1 MLPSLRPY
9 IVSLAGAAVLCAAVA
24 PACGKPRP
32 EDGAAPAS
40 AAASAAATAGDTD
53 ASSARFQTGLTVDV
67 LTVRGPQIAEPLLRR
82 AAEFRA
88 RTGVDV
94 RVHTVPFRE
103 LYPLMLDD
111 LRSQS
116 QKYQAYVFVS
126 QWLTDFVAPGFLAE
140 LDARIAA
147 DPELAWDDIAS
158 FFRDFGATYDG
169 RTYAVPLDGD
179 FQMVYYR
186 TDLLAAAGLEPPRTW
201 DDYLILAR
209 TFHGRDFDGDEVPD
223 YGSCISK
230 RPGAQ
235 AYYVMWSIA
244 GSYLQTQGTR
254 QGAFFDEGTMAP
266 LTNNAAFA
274 RALEIYR
281 ATGEYGPPEERQL
294 EHGAMRDLYV
304 SGRCALTVDWGDIGT
319 MAIAPQSRVQDLIG
333 AVILPGTREVLDRK
347 TGKLVPCTKLTC
359 PYAVAGVNHAP
370 HAATG
375 GWSGAIASAAPPQV
389 QEAAF
394 AFLSYV
400 SQPAQSSRDVTVG
413 ATGFNPYRKS
423 HLRDRAPWIAA
434 GMSEAAAARYLGAI
448 GLSLTSPNMVLD
460 LRIQN
465 GRSYQQEVLDRALDA
480 FLAGARTHTETIR
493 DITTGW
499 NRVTNELGRE
509 AQRHAYRA
517 SLGLAR

>member
-1 MLPSLRPY
+1 MLATLRPY
-9 IVSLAGAAVLCAAVA
+9 IVWLMGGAALCMAM
-24 PACGKPRP
+24 ACGKHPP
-32 EDGAAPAS
+32 SEEGAAPAS
-40 AAASAAATAGDTD
+40 AAGGAED
-53 ASSARFQTGLTVDV
+53 ASRFQSGLAVDV
-67 LTVRGPQIAEPLLRR
+67 LTFSGPEIAEPLLRR
-82 AAEFRA
+82 AIEFRA

-94 RVHTVPFRE
+94 RVHTVPFRD
-103 LYPLMLDD
+103 LYPIMLDD

-126 QWLTDFVAPGFLAE
+126 QWLTDFAAPGFIEA

-147 DPELAWDDIAS
+147 DAALAWEDIAS

-169 RTYAVPLDGD
+169 RTYAIPLDGD
-179 FQMVYYR
+179 FQLVYYR

-201 DDYLILAR
+201 DDYLVLAR

-244 GSYLQTQGTR
+244 GPYLQSQGTR
-254 QGAFFDEGTMAP
+254 QGAFFDPDTMAP
-266 LTNNAAFA
+266 LTDNAAFA

-294 EHGAMRDLYV
+294 EHAAMRDLYI

-319 MAIAPQSRVQDLIG
+319 LAIGPSSRVQDLVG

-347 TGKLVPCTKLTC
+347 TGKLVECTKLTC

-375 GWSGAIASAAPPQV
+375 GWSGAIASAAPAPAK
-389 QEAAF
+389 EAAF

-400 SQPAQSSRDVTVG
+400 SQPAQSSRDVTLG
-413 ATGFNPYRKS
+413 ATGFNPYRRS
-423 HLRDRAPWIAA
+423 HFRERAPWIAA
-434 GMSEAAAARYLGAI
+434 GMSDAAAARYLGAI

-465 GRSYQQEVLDRALDA
+465 GQSYQQDVLDRALDA
-480 FLAGARTHTETIR
+480 FLAGARTHTETSR
-493 DITTGW
+493 DITTSW
-499 NRVTNELGRE
+499 NRITDELGRD

-517 SLGLAR
+517 SLGLSR

>member
-1 MLPSLRPY
+1 MLPWLRPY
-9 IVSLAGAAVLCAAVA
+9 IISFLGGAALCASMAL
-24 PACGKPRP
+24 ACGKRSRP
-32 EDGAAPAS
+32 DDGAALAKDSKDAQATPPGS
-40 AAASAAATAGDTD
+40 AA
-53 ASSARFQTGLTVDV
+53 FQQCLTLDV
-67 LTVRGPQIAEPLLRR
+67 LTFRGPQIAEPLLRR

-88 RTGVDV
+88 STGVDV

-103 LYPLMLDD
+103 LYPLMLED

-116 QKYQAYVFVS
+116 QKYQVYVFVS
-126 QWLTDFVAPGFLAE
+126 QWLTDFAAPGFLVD

-147 DPELAWDDIAS
+147 EPALAWDDIAS
-158 FFRDFGATYDG
+158 FFREFGATYDG
-169 RTYAVPLDGD
+169 RTYAIPLDGD

-201 DDYLILAR
+201 DDYLVLAK

-230 RPGAQ
+230 KPGAQ
-235 AYYVMWSIA
+235 AYSVMWSIA
-244 GSYLQTQGTR
+244 GAYLQSQGTR

-266 LTNNAAFA
+266 LTNNAGFA

-294 EHGAMRDLYV
+294 EHPAMRDLYV

-319 MAIAPQSRVQDLIG
+319 LAIAPQSRVQDLIG

-370 HAATG
+370 YVAAG
-375 GWSGAIASAAPPQV
+375 GWTGAIASAAPARV
-389 QEAAF
+389 QDAAF

-400 SQPAQSSRDVTVG
+400 SQPEQSRRDVTIG
-413 ATGFNPYRKS
+413 ATGFNPYRRS
-423 HLRDRAPWIAA
+423 HFRDRAPWIAA
-434 GMSEAAAARYLGAI
+434 GMSDMAAARYLGAI

-465 GRSYQQEVLDRALDA
+465 GQAYQQEVLDRALDA
-480 FLAGARTHTETIR
+480 FLAGERTQAETMQ
-493 DITTGW
+493 DITAGW
-499 NRVTNELGRE
+499 NRITNEIGRD

>member
-1 MLPSLRPY
+1 MLVSLLRPY
-9 IVSLAGAAVLCAAVA
+9 IVSLAGGALLCAVMAM
-24 PACGKPRP
+24 ACGKRSPS
-32 EDGAAPAS
+32 EGGAEPAS
-40 AAASAAATAGDTD
+40 GAGGAGD
-53 ASSARFQTGLTVDV
+53 AAVGRFPSGLAVEL
-67 LTVRGPQIAEPLLRR
+67 LTFSGPQIAEPLLRR

-94 RVHTVPFRE
+94 RVHSVPFRE
-103 LYPLMLDD
+103 LYPAMLED

-126 QWLTDFVAPGFLAE
+126 QWLTDFAAPGFLE
-140 LDARIAA
+140 PLDAHIAA
-147 DPELAWDDIAS
+147 DAELAWDDIAS
-158 FFRDFGATYDG
+158 FFREFGATYDG
-169 RTYAVPLDGD
+169 RAYAIPLDGD

-201 DDYLILAR
+201 DDYLVLAR
-209 TFHGRDFDGDEVPD
+209 SFHGRDFDGDEAPD
-223 YGSCISK
+223 YGSCIAK
-230 RPGAQ
+230 RQGMQ

-244 GSYLQTQGTR
+244 GSYLQSQGTR
-254 QGAFFDEGTMAP
+254 QGAFFDPDTMAP
-266 LTNNAAFA
+266 LVDNVAFA
-274 RALEIYR
+274 RALEIFR
-281 ATGEYGPPEERQL
+281 ATGEYGPPDERRL
-294 EHGAMRDLYV
+294 DHAAMRDLYI

-319 MAIAPQSRVQDLIG
+319 LAISPQSRVQDLVG
-333 AVILPGTREVLDRK
+333 AVILPGTREVLDRQ
-347 TGKLVPCTKLTC
+347 TGKLVKCTKLTC

-375 GWSGAIASAAPPQV
+375 GWSGAIASAAPAQV

-400 SQPAQSSRDVTVG
+400 SQPAQSSRDVTIG
-413 ATGFNPYRKS
+413 ATGFNPYRRS
-423 HLRDRAPWIAA
+423 HFRDRAPWIAA
-434 GMSEAAAARYLGAI
+434 GMSEPAAARYLGAI

-465 GRSYQQEVLDRALDA
+465 SQAYQQEVLDRALDA
-480 FLAGARTHTETIR
+480 FLAGARTHAETIL

-499 NRVTNELGRE
+499 DRITEDLGRD

-517 SLGLAR
+517 GLGLTR